1 MPILMPSTS
10 IIVEELL
17 NLGTKRFVR
26 VGTTGGIGRGVRT
39 ADLVVATAATPA
51 DGSTA
56 TYLHGDPY
64 APAAD
69 FELTRA
75 LVDTAR
81 AQGASVHVGPVLTA
95 DVFYNPDPDYVP
107 KWRSRG
113 ILSVEMEAA
122 ALFLLAS
129 QAHAAGDDVR
139 AACILTV
146 SDTMSEEDE
155 IGDTYLPVDA
165 LEKAT
170 DVMIRVALEAGLS
183 I

>member
-1 MPILMPSTS
+1 
-10 IIVEELL
+10 
-17 NLGTKRFVR
+17 VR
-26 VGTTGGIGRGVRT
+26 VGTTGGIGPGIRA
-39 ADLVVATAATPA
+39 ADLIVGTSATPA

-64 APAAD
+64 APVAD

-75 LVDTAR
+75 LVDAAAAEDVT
-81 AQGASVHVGPVLTA
+81 VHVGPILTV

-107 KWRSRG
+107 KWRARG
-113 ILSVEMEAA
+113 ILGVEMEAA

-129 QAHAAGDDVR
+129 RAFAAGDDVR

-146 SDTMSEEDE
+146 SDTMAEQEE
-155 IGDTYLPVDA
+155 IGETYLPLDA
-165 LEKAT
+165 LETAT
-170 DVMIRVALEAGLS
+170 DVMIHVALEAGLS